1 MLLLTVAEAVEFFTE
16 PAVKQTLQTIVRLG
30 LDYIT
35 LGQSLSSFSGGERQR
50 LKLASELDEEGRHFI
65 FDEPTTGLH
74 PSDIR
79 KIMKVFNE
87 LVEKGNTV
95 IVIEHN
101 LDVIAQAD
109 WIIDMGPGAGSEGGR
124 VIFEGTPEALINHP
138 DSVTGKYLAMDFQH

>member
-1 MLLLTVAEAVEFFTE
+1 
-16 PAVKQTLQTIVRLG
+16 
-30 LDYIT
+30 
-35 LGQSLSSFSGGERQR
+35 
-50 LKLASELDEEGRHFI
+50 
-65 FDEPTTGLH
+65 
-74 PSDIR
+74 
-79 KIMKVFNE
+79 MKVFNE